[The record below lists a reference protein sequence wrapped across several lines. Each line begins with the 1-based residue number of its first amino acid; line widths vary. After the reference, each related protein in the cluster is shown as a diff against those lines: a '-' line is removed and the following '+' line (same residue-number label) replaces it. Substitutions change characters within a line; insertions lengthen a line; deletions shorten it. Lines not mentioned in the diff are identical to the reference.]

1 MEGGGGDKVYR
12 WLRKMRIRKGK
23 MTERGQKKR
32 GRERENG
39 RRKKVKKKVK
49 KRPDLQV
56 RSDQHAAVSQ
66 ESQSSARRDRASFL
80 QRILLCS
87 FRCCSLA

>member
-1 MEGGGGDKVYR
+1 MEGGGGDEVYP

-32 GRERENG
+32 GWERENG
-39 RRKKVKKKVK
+39 RGKKDK

-66 ESQSSARRDRASFL
+66 ESQSSARRDRASFS